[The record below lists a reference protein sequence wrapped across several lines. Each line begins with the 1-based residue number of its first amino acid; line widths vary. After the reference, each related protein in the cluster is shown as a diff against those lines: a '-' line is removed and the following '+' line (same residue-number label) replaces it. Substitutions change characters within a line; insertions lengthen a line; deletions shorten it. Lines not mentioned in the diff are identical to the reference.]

1 MEDIRI
7 VFSNIMEKLLKQAHK
22 NKNVLE
28 YKEINDAFKN
38 IELTPEKF
46 EWILD
51 YFEKQ
56 GVDVLNTNEE
66 DDGDD
71 NFIDDDTEEVE
82 IIDDADIL
90 EGVSL
95 EDPVRMYLK
104 EIVIFLCLQQKRK
117 YFWHS
122 VSKREMSRRESSLL
136 RQTSDL

>member
-1 MEDIRI
+1 MEDTRL
-7 VFSNIMEKLLKQAHK
+7 VFSNIMEKLLKQAQK

-28 YKEINDAFKN
+28 YKEVNDAFKN

-56 GVDVLNTNEE
+56 GVDVLNTNEDE
-66 DDGDD
+66 DNDD
-71 NFIDDDTEEVE
+71 NFIDDDAEEVE

-95 EDPVRMYLK
+95 
-104 EIVIFLCLQQKRK
+104 
-117 YFWHS
+117 
-122 VSKREMSRRESSLL
+122 
-136 RQTSDL
+136 

>member
-56 GVDVLNTNEE
+56 GVDVLYHQKAT
-66 DDGDD
+66 
-71 NFIDDDTEEVE
+71 FLL
-82 IIDDADIL
+82 ADY
-90 EGVSL
+90 
-95 EDPVRMYLK
+95 PLK
-104 EIVIFLCLQQKRK
+104 LF
-117 YFWHS
+117 
-122 VSKREMSRRESSLL
+122 SSENPTP
-136 RQTSDL
+136 QM

>member
-1 MEDIRI
+1 MEDTRL
-7 VFSNIMEKLLKQAHK
+7 VFSNIMEKLLKQAQK

-28 YKEINDAFKN
+28 YKEVNDAFKN

-71 NFIDDDTEEVE
+71 RSEEHTSE
-82 IIDDADIL
+82 
-90 EGVSL
+90 
-95 EDPVRMYLK
+95 
-104 EIVIFLCLQQKRK
+104 LQ
-117 YFWHS
+117 
-122 VSKREMSRRESSLL
+122 SR
-136 RQTSDL
+136 

>member
-38 IELTPEKF
+38 IEITPEKF

-71 NFIDDDTEEVE
+71 NFI
-82 IIDDADIL
+82 
-90 EGVSL
+90 
-95 EDPVRMYLK
+95 
-104 EIVIFLCLQQKRK
+104 
-117 YFWHS
+117 
-122 VSKREMSRRESSLL
+122 SKREMSRRESSLL

>member
-51 YFEKQ
+51 
-56 GVDVLNTNEE
+56 
-66 DDGDD
+66 
-71 NFIDDDTEEVE
+71 
-82 IIDDADIL
+82 IL
-90 EGVSL
+90 KNRAL
-95 EDPVRMYLK
+95 M
-104 EIVIFLCLQQKRK
+104 F
-117 YFWHS
+117 
-122 VSKREMSRRESSLL
+122 
-136 RQTSDL
+136 